1 MRIRLVLLAIMT
13 GLIMLM
19 MVGQAWAGCSNPCPP
34 GQNCIQVCMPEL
46 W

>member
-1 MRIRLVLLAIMT
+1 MKIRLMLVALMTAIVTLL
-13 GLIMLM
+13 
-19 MVGQAWAGCSNPCPP
+19 MVGQAWACRNTCPP

>member
-1 MRIRLVLLAIMT
+1 MKIRLALLAVMAALFT
-13 GLIMLM
+13 LM

-34 GQNCIQVCMPEL
+34 RQNCIQVCMPEL